1 MKAEQPIF
9 TKERCIAHAKKQL
22 ELAKNFRLR
31 GDVSMSIYCLS
42 RAADWRGHAATY
54 NH

>member
-9 TKERCIAHAKKQL
+9 TKNRCVEIAKENV
-22 ELAKNFRLR
+22 ELAKLWRLK
-31 GDVSMSIYCLS
+31 GDLSMSIYCLN

-54 NH
+54 KH